1 MQAVDPALG
10 TLTQSS
16 STGNVCPIMFIPTK
30 WWLSLGYT
38 YCYVIVKVRGR
49 TLIGVTSAHEAP
61 LQKNTM

>member
-16 STGNVCPIMFIPTK
+16 STGNVYPIMFIPTK

-38 YCYVIVKVRGR
+38 YCYVYMKV
-49 TLIGVTSAHEAP
+49 IGGTYPSHHSSSDWGH
-61 LQKNTM
+61 QCT